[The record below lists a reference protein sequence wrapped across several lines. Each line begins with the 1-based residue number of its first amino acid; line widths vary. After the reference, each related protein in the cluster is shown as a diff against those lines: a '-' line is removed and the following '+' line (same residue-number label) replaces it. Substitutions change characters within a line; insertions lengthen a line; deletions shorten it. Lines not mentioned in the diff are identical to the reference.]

1 MSSEITRKS
10 SNLSG
15 SRLLGGWLNVPVFL
29 FVMLLGACIIFAQL
43 GKFPL
48 FNPDEA
54 LYAEPA
60 REMLEIKEYIT
71 TYLNYVV
78 RFTKPPLVIWA
89 MALSYQV
96 FGVNEFAARFFGAG
110 LGLLLVGVTYLA
122 ASRYLSTTAA
132 FLAAG
137 SLITA
142 PLYLGTAREAITDM
156 PLAFFMASA
165 QLAFFHAFESGKKGF
180 AYLAWALVGL
190 SVMTKGPVGIVLP
203 LGILFCYHLMRGD
216 IKKAWRAYCPIGGL
230 LLTALI
236 SLPWFIVEIYVTK
249 GAYFQE
255 FIMRE
260 NFQRFT
266 AVVDAHKQPF
276 WYHMAAMTVGYLPFS
291 VFIPGLIAT
300 GVKILR
306 EFLKGM
312 EKKRAIWTEIARLR
326 SICASFSGVPALM
339 LYCALWTVLT
349 VGFFSISV
357 SKLLPYTLPAFP
369 ALALLV
375 ANYLDNAVKGNRF
388 FRLSWPMF
396 FLVVLFCGAGGVA
409 PVICSKLRD
418 APEGLQSLI
427 VGYAAFSASAVL
439 VSLAIMRFNQ
449 LRNGLICFTLTSAL
463 GLSFYALRILP
474 VVSDKW
480 EGGLPTLSAL
490 AGASQLPIIVFD
502 MRKPGVPFYA
512 LRRVENIN
520 DINVLQSR
528 LAALGEAYI
537 LTKLKRQ
544 EVLTSLPGIK
554 VISSQGSFTLL
565 RYGKV
570 TSNEITN

>member
-1 MSSEITRKS
+1 MSTHKSSENTGEIKE
-10 SNLSG
+10 G
-15 SRLLGGWLNVPVFL
+15 RLLGGWLNVPVFL
-29 FVMLLGACIIFAQL
+29 FVLILAGCIIFAQL

-78 RFTKPPLVIWA
+78 RFTKPPLAIWA
-89 MALSYQV
+89 MALCYQI
-96 FGVNEFAARFFGAG
+96 FGVNEFAARFFGAS
-110 LGLLLVGVTYLA
+110 LGVLLVGVTYLA

-132 FLAAG
+132 FLAAA

-156 PLAFFMASA
+156 PLAFFMACA
-165 QLAFFHAFESGKKGF
+165 QLAFFHAFESGKRSF

-190 SVMTKGPVGIVLP
+190 SIMTKGPVGIVLP
-203 LGILFCYHLMRGD
+203 LGILFCYHLLRGD
-216 IKKAWRAYCPIGGL
+216 LKKAWRAYSPIGGL
-230 LLTALI
+230 FLAGLI
-236 SLPWFIVEIYVTK
+236 ALPWFVVEIYVTK

-276 WYHMAAMTVGYLPFS
+276 WYHIAAMTVGYLPFS
-291 VFIPGLIAT
+291 VFIPGLIAS
-300 GVKILR
+300 GVKALR
-306 EFLKGM
+306 QFLKGM
-312 EKKRAIWTEIARLR
+312 EKNEISRLR
-326 SICASFSGVPALM
+326 SICGSLSGVPALL
-339 LYCALWTVLT
+339 LYATLWTVIT

-375 ANYLDNAVKGNRF
+375 AYYLDQAIRENCF

-396 FLVVLFCGAGGVA
+396 FLVVLFCGAGCLA
-409 PVICSKLRD
+409 PFICSKLRD
-418 APEGLQSLI
+418 APPDLAALI
-427 VGYAAFSASAVL
+427 VGYAGFSAGAVL
-439 VSLAIMRFNQ
+439 LSLTLMRFNH
-449 LRNGLICFTLTSAL
+449 LRNGLVCFTLTSAL
-463 GLSFYALRILP
+463 GLSYYALRILP

-520 DINVLQSR
+520 DLNILKSR
-528 LAALGEAYI
+528 LAELGDAYI
-537 LTKLKRQ
+537 LTKIKRL
-544 EVLTSLPGIK
+544 EVLTTLPGVN

-570 TSNEITN
+570 TNNATN